1 MENDI
6 LFFKELTRKQ
16 IKRNYNLVP
25 ADVYKNKDTIV
36 IAPSGTKYRLKLFRS
51 NSTTIKPEYQLIQKA
66 AALGVAPNPI
76 FIHDT
81 LNFFVTQFIERQLVK
96 YLEGRRKVPFELQ
109 AQIYCLCARLDAAKV
124 FHYFAD
130 PTAIRI
136 SDKNRLYI
144 TQYELCKPFDD
155 VSLNMTQTLWGFT
168 RQFRKYKL
176 KCEGLYIMYNEFITE
191 SYNQEVIELGDN
203 VIPKR
208 PSFNITKPPPRAIAA
223 IARPPPR
230 AIARPPPRTIAR
242 PPPRGPR
249 GPRPRGPRGPRPRG
263 PRPRGPRPRG
273 PRGGPRGGPRAKQ
286 PPRTFRV
293 SNIADVAETV
303 YEKSEE
309 EPECCNFNDLSVR
322 LAPKKKSKT
331 TAFVPAVKKK
341 KYFQLNTGE
350 LAVLKKFVK
359 SRRAN
364 SLDLLRE
371 LSFKGLALNRTT
383 ILAVFRKLYA
393 QLTTMP
399 PEKRKQ
405 MKEDGKSESV
415 VLALRL
421 SKFPLLNKR
430 IDVLAFKT
438 MFSSEYDDLLEAADI
453 ITGVASS
460 IANSRT
466 LKQLLQI
473 IVQAI
478 NQRLKDFASD
488 EKVDFDK
495 YERKG
500 VPMHDILMFM
510 GQNKLTMEIIA
521 EKILESAIASSRLVI
536 DGMEEAG
543 HISIPERIIQ
553 PLKRL
558 KTHFKKIIS
567 FREELELGVFID
579 ETSSK
584 MSILEES
591 VDRMELQLRSASQYL
606 CESGEWSNIK
616 SGSESF
622 TIITLVEAF
631 TKRWHII
638 VNNVHKKLKK
648 KPTKPEKTMKNLIE
662 KTTLQRRK
670 SLASMSSADEWD
682 SD

>member
-1 MENDI
+1 M
-6 LFFKELTRKQ
+6 
-16 IKRNYNLVP
+16 
-25 ADVYKNKDTIV
+25 
-36 IAPSGTKYRLKLFRS
+36 
-51 NSTTIKPEYQLIQKA
+51 
-66 AALGVAPNPI
+66 
-76 FIHDT
+76 
-81 LNFFVTQFIERQLVK
+81 
-96 YLEGRRKVPFELQ
+96 
-109 AQIYCLCARLDAAKV
+109 
-124 FHYFAD
+124 
-130 PTAIRI
+130 
-136 SDKNRLYI
+136 
-144 TQYELCKPFDD
+144 
-155 VSLNMTQTLWGFT
+155 
-168 RQFRKYKL
+168 
-176 KCEGLYIMYNEFITE
+176 
-191 SYNQEVIELGDN
+191 
-203 VIPKR
+203 
-208 PSFNITKPPPRAIAA
+208 
-223 IARPPPR
+223 
-230 AIARPPPRTIAR
+230 
-242 PPPRGPR
+242 
-249 GPRPRGPRGPRPRG
+249 
-263 PRPRGPRPRG
+263 
-273 PRGGPRGGPRAKQ
+273 
-286 PPRTFRV
+286 

-331 TAFVPAVKKK
+331 NAFVPTVKKK

-405 MKEDGKSESV
+405 MKEQQQKSESA

-460 IANSRT
+460 IANSRS

-478 NQRLKDFASD
+478 NQRLKDFALD

-521 EKILESAIASSRLVI
+521 EKILESAIASSQLVI

-584 MSILEES
+584 MSTLEEN

-606 CESGEWSNIK
+606 CESGEWANIK

-622 TIITLVEAF
+622 TIITMVEAF

-638 VNNVHKKLKK
+638 VNKVHKNLKK
-648 KPTKPEKTMKNLIE
+648 KPTRPEKTMKSLIE
-662 KTTLQRRK
+662 KTTLKRRK

-682 SD
+682 SE